1 LFGGTDTVAAA
12 CEELLALV
20 DELCAASPVVLV
32 VDDLHWADEATVQV
46 WHRLARTVHQL
57 PLLLA
62 ASIRAG
68 QDRRDLTVVRRGLA
82 EQVDRELIEL
92 ERLGEPAVVSLV
104 TKLAGAAPGPN
115 LSRLA
120 AGAVGNPLYVHE
132 LVDALE
138 RDGALRVVDG
148 VADTP
153 SEVTTAP
160 LGSAIVSRVAFIS
173 GSAREL
179 LQTASLLGVG
189 FAVSDLAAVTRRRA
203 TELAGPLQ
211 EATATGVLSDS
222 GQLLAFNHPLIR
234 DALYHEIPASLRAA
248 LHQEAAQA
256 LAEAGAAV
264 DRVAA
269 QLLMAGP
276 GMDAWTVN
284 WLSGA
289 APVLINQAP
298 TAAVDLLRFALD
310 SVPEDDERRN
320 LLDTRL
326 VTALFRAGLLDEA
339 QQAAR
344 RALSYLTDRDL
355 RGELYW
361 YLIESLHMPGRFEDA
376 LAEID
381 RAVGDPGLSPVH
393 VARLK
398 AQAARCRYRGNMPGE
413 VETAEDALAAGRMA
427 GDPWTIGYALH
438 TMGNVAGE
446 AGRYTEELAYYDQA
460 EAAAGND
467 PALSTSA
474 CSSSTAHPVPGPG
487 SGARRRPSVGGR
499 AGISPLSTGSV
510 REIRGPS
517 GHHEDRRW

>member
-1 LFGGTDTVAAA
+1 
-12 CEELLALV
+12 
-20 DELCAASPVVLV
+20 
-32 VDDLHWADEATVQV
+32 
-46 WHRLARTVHQL
+46 
-57 PLLLA
+57 
-62 ASIRAG
+62 
-68 QDRRDLTVVRRGLA
+68 LT
-82 EQVDRELIEL
+82 
-92 ERLGEPAVVSLV
+92 
-104 TKLAGAAPGPN
+104 AGAA
-115 LSRLA
+115 
-120 AGAVGNPLYVHE
+120 GNPLYLHE
-132 LVDALE
+132 LIDALE

-148 VADTP
+148 VVDTP

-173 GSAREL
+173 GPTREL
-179 LQTASLLGVG
+179 VQTASLLGVA
-189 FAVSDLAAVTRRRA
+189 FAVSDLAAVTRRRV
-203 TELAGPLQ
+203 TELAGPLK

-222 GQLLAFNHPLIR
+222 GQLLGFSHPLIR
-234 DALYHEIPASLRAA
+234 DALYHEVPASLRAA

-276 GMDAWTVN
+276 GMNAWTVD

-310 SVPEDDERRN
+310 SAPEDDERRN

-339 QQAAR
+339 EQAAR
-344 RALSYLTDRDL
+344 RALSYLTDGDL

-361 YLIESLHMPGRFEDA
+361 YLVESLHAPGRFEDA

-381 RAVGDPGLSPVH
+381 RAVDDPGLSPTH

-398 AQAARCRYRGNMPGE
+398 AQAARCRYRGDLSGM
-413 VETAEDALAAGRMA
+413 AEATEEALAAGRQA
-427 GDPWTIGYALH
+427 GDPWATAYALH
-438 TMGNVAGE
+438 TVGNIAGE
-446 AGRYTEELAYYDQA
+446 AGRYTEELAYYDQG

-467 PALSTSA
+467 PALSDLRVLFQANRADALIDLDRYDEARLLLRDVRRVTEQ
-474 CSSSTAHPVPGPG
+474 TGNLRRLGLVG
-487 SGARRRPSVGGR
+487 SVLANLEYR
-499 AGISPLSTGSV
+499 AG
-510 REIRGPS
+510 R
-517 GHHEDRRW
+517 